1 MPPLAPPNRKK
12 LLLRVALALVV
23 AAALGIFL
31 LKGVHVQ
38 ELVLQAVSFVTRLGP
53 WAFFTA
59 MAVLPAF
66 GAPNSAFTLIAGSA
80 FAPGMGMTNVVL
92 AGTAALVANMALT
105 YWLARFVFRKW
116 LARLLE
122 KLGYKLPKVD
132 RADMTDLI
140 VILRTT
146 TGIPACVQNYTLGL
160 VDAPVGQ
167 YFLVSCICAIPGNAA
182 YIIFGEAL
190 LNGRGGTVLLAFSLI
205 VAVAAA
211 TQLLRRHYGKKKKRL
226 AAA

>member
-1 MPPLAPPNRKK
+1 MPALAPANRKK
-12 LLLRVALALVV
+12 LLLRVGLALVV
-23 AAALGIFL
+23 VAALAIFL
-31 LKGVHVQ
+31 RKGIHIQ
-38 ELVLQAVSFVTRLGP
+38 ELAFKAVALVTRLGP

-80 FAPGMGMTNVVL
+80 FSPGMGMTNVVL
-92 AGTAALVANMALT
+92 AGTVALVVNMALT

-140 VILRTT
+140 IILRTT

-182 YIIFGEAL
+182 YIIFGEAIL
-190 LNGRGGTVLLAFSLI
+190 HGRGGTVLLAFSLI
-205 VAVAAA
+205 VALAAA
-211 TQLLRRHYGKKKKRL
+211 TQLLRRHYGNKKKRL

>member
-1 MPPLAPPNRKK
+1 MPALAPATRKK
-12 LLLRVALALVV
+12 LLLRVGLALVV
-23 AAALGIFL
+23 VAALGIFL
-31 LKGVHVQ
+31 LRGVHFQ
-38 ELVLQAVSFVTRLGP
+38 ELAFKAVALVTQLGP

-59 MAVLPAF
+59 MALLPAF
-66 GAPNSAFTLIAGSA
+66 
-80 FAPGMGMTNVVL
+80 
-92 AGTAALVANMALT
+92 ANMALT

-116 LARLLE
+116 LAQLLG

-140 VILRTT
+140 IILRTT

-167 YFLVSCICAIPGNAA
+167 YFLVSCLCAIPGNAA

-190 LNGRGGTVLLAFSLI
+190 LHGRGGTVLLAFSLI
-205 VAVAAA
+205 VALAAA
-211 TQLLRRHYGKKKKRL
+211 TQLLRRHYGNKKKRL